1 MCSSF
6 VCHAVFTGEAREVGS
21 PIIRTARQ
29 RYDVGDELNVNCSG
43 GGDVAQIVQLQW
55 YVNDKEAR
63 QDVLRKYNNASPNGG
78 NLLGL
83 RFRLQPV
90 HFPNDELKLKCV
102 ATTMKEVSQSSDAFA
117 YEASQYVSGL
127 HLTSGAAGS
136 PSACYRTPGLHST
149 FCKFPIR

>member
-1 MCSSF
+1 M
-6 VCHAVFTGEAREVGS
+6 GS
-21 PIIRTARQ
+21 PIIRTARP

-55 YVNDKEAR
+55 FVNDKEAR
-63 QDVLRKYNNASPNGG
+63 PDVLRRYGNAGPNGG

-127 HLTSGAAGS
+127 HLTSGAGHLGKLRAEIANK
-136 PSACYRTPGLHST
+136 PL
-149 FCKFPIR
+149 IDVL